1 MILRYLFIFTCALF
15 LCSCGEITTDIEWYP
30 ITLKVSIVD
39 ENGKDFMNPNNQQW
53 FVGNNLLIYYR
64 DSIYSFNESNDSK
77 TEGISISFK
86 EDIVKSKYFLN
97 FGPIDNSY
105 DCEEDFIIKFKSELI
120 WIHYSCTNHNE
131 STLTCTEEWFLE
143 GKKSRNPFELV
154 YSKTQ

>member
-1 MILRYLFIFTCALF
+1 MLRFLIISTCVLF
-15 LCSCGEITTDIEWYP
+15 LCSCGKITTDIEWYP

-39 ENGKDFMNPNNQQW
+39 ESGNDFMNPNNQQS
-53 FVGNNLLIYYR
+53 FVGNDILVYYR
-64 DSIYSFNESNDSK
+64 DSIYSYNESNDSK
-77 TEGISISFK
+77 TEGMSISFK
-86 EDIVKSKYFLN
+86 KGIKTKYFLN
-97 FGPIDNSY
+97 FGPIDNSF
-105 DCEEDFIIKFKSELI
+105 DCEEDFFIEFKSQLI